1 MADGT
6 GGSVFQRMGLTPVIN
21 AGGTNTKHSGSKMRP
36 EVIEAIEESSE
47 VFVNIDELLIRAGEM
62 ISETLG
68 VEAALV
74 TSGAAGGLVLQSA
87 AVMTGTDVARIQ
99 SLPITD
105 WFPNELIIQRQHR
118 FHYDHAYLMTGAKFV
133 EVGKG
138 RHCYPEEVEAAITP
152 NTAGIIHLVSPFT
165 GSGDIPLPV
174 LAEIAHRHNIPI
186 ICDGASMLP
195 PRENLNKY
203 LDEGADLVSFSG
215 GKGMRGPQST
225 GILIGR
231 ADLVEAARAN
241 AAPNQAIGR
250 PMKVSKEEIVGIV
263 AAVEAFVAEDQDAE
277 TALFRRQCEMVV
289 DQITEIPGIRAQV
302 EHDNK
307 DHPIPH
313 AVIYFERDWRGPDG
327 DEIHRRLMERSP
339 RVYISPLGFMGEI
352 YMDPINLQDGEIE
365 IVAEAIRDELL
376 KASSGE

>member
-1 MADGT
+1 MADTT
-6 GGSVFQRMGLTPVIN
+6 GGTVFQRMGLTPVIN
-21 AGGTNTKHSGSKMRP
+21 AGGTNTKHSGSRMRP
-36 EVIEAIEESSE
+36 EVIEAIQESSE
-47 VFVNIDELLIRAGEM
+47 VFLNIDELLVRAGEM
-62 ISETLG
+62 IAEAIG

-74 TSGAAGGLVLQSA
+74 TSGAAGGLVLQAA
-87 AVMTGTDVARIQ
+87 AVMTGTDMARIQ

-118 FHYDHAYLMTGAKFV
+118 FHYDHAYLMPGAKFV

-165 GSGDIPLPV
+165 GAGDIPLPV
-174 LAEIAHRHNIPI
+174 LAEIAHRHDLPV
-186 ICDGASMLP
+186 ICDAASMVP
-195 PRENLNKY
+195 PRGNLTRY
-203 LDEGADLVSFSG
+203 LDEGADIVSFSG

-225 GILIGR
+225 GLLVGD
-231 ADLVEAARAN
+231 ADLVEAARLN

-250 PMKVSKEEIVGIV
+250 PMKVSKEEIVGLV
-263 AAVEAFVAEDQDAE
+263 VAVEAFVAEDEEAE
-277 TALFRRQCEMVV
+277 TARFRRQCETVV

-302 EHDNK
+302 EHDDK

-313 AVIYFERDWRGPDG
+313 AVIYFERNWRGPDG
-327 DEIHRRLMERSP
+327 EEIHRRLMQRSP
-339 RVYISPLGFMGEI
+339 RVYLSPLGFMGEI
-352 YMDPINLQDGEIE
+352 YMDPINLQPGEIE

-376 KASSGE
+376 KASSGA

>member
-1 MADGT
+1 MVDTT

-21 AGGTNTKHSGSKMRP
+21 AGGTNTKHSGSRMRP
-36 EVIEAIEESSE
+36 EVIEAIEESSS
-47 VFVNIDELLIRAGEM
+47 VFLNIDELLIRAGEM
-62 ISETLG
+62 IAQAIG
-68 VEAALV
+68 VEAAFV

-87 AVMTGTDVARIQ
+87 AVLTGTDVARIQ

-105 WFPNELIIQRQHR
+105 WFPHELIIQRQHR
-118 FHYDHAYLMTGAKFV
+118 FHYDHAYLMTGAQFV

-152 NTAGIIHLVSPFT
+152 DTAGIIHLVSPFT

-174 LAEIAHRHNIPI
+174 LAEIAHRHDLPV
-186 ICDGASMLP
+186 ICDAASMLP
-195 PRENLNKY
+195 PRENLTRY
-203 LDEGADLVSFSG
+203 LDEGADIVSFSG
-215 GKGMRGPQST
+215 GKGIRGPQST

-231 ADLVEAARAN
+231 ADLIEAARLN

-250 PMKVSKEEIVGIV
+250 PMKVSKEEIVGLV
-263 AAVEAFVAEDQDAE
+263 AAIEAFVSEDQDAE
-277 TALFRRQCEMVV
+277 TRRFRRQCEMVV

-302 EHDNK
+302 EHDDK

-313 AVIYFERDWRGPDG
+313 AVIYFERDWHGPDG
-327 DEIHRRLMERSP
+327 DEIHRRLMARSP

-352 YMDPINLQDGEIE
+352 YMDPINLQEREIE

-376 KASSGE
+376 KASSGG

>member
-1 MADGT
+1 MADTT
-6 GGSVFQRMGLTPVIN
+6 GGTVFQRMGLTPVIN
-21 AGGTNTKHSGSKMRP
+21 AGGTNTKHSGSRMRP
-36 EVIEAIEESSE
+36 EVIEAIQESSE
-47 VFVNIDELLIRAGEM
+47 VFLNIDELLVRAGEM
-62 ISETLG
+62 IAEAIG

-74 TSGAAGGLVLQSA
+74 TSGAAGGLVLQAA
-87 AVMTGTDVARIQ
+87 AVMTGTDMARIQ

-118 FHYDHAYLMTGAKFV
+118 FHYDHAYLMPGAKFV

-165 GSGDIPLPV
+165 GAGDIPLPV
-174 LAEIAHRHNIPI
+174 LAEIAHRHDLPV
-186 ICDGASMLP
+186 ICDAASMVP
-195 PRENLNKY
+195 PRGNLTRY
-203 LDEGADLVSFSG
+203 LDEGADIVSFSG

-225 GILIGR
+225 GLLVGD
-231 ADLVEAARAN
+231 ADLVEAARLN

-250 PMKVSKEEIVGIV
+250 PMKVSKEEIVGLV
-263 AAVEAFVAEDQDAE
+263 VAVEAFVAEDEEAE
-277 TALFRRQCEMVV
+277 TARFRRQCEMVV

-313 AVIYFERDWRGPDG
+313 AVIYFERSWRGPDG
-327 DEIHRRLMERSP
+327 EEIHRRLMQRSP
-339 RVYISPLGFMGEI
+339 RVYLSPLGFMGEI
-352 YMDPINLQDGEIE
+352 YMDPINLQPGEIE

-376 KASSGE
+376 KASSGA

>member
-1 MADGT
+1 MVDTT
-6 GGSVFQRMGLTPVIN
+6 GVSVFQRMGLTPVIN
-21 AGGTNTKHSGSKMRP
+21 AGGTNTKHSGSRMRP
-36 EVIEAIEESSE
+36 EVIQAIEESSS
-47 VFVNIDELLIRAGEM
+47 VFLNIDELLMRAGEM
-62 ISETLG
+62 IAQTIG
-68 VEAALV
+68 VEAAFV

-87 AVMTGTDVARIQ
+87 AVLTGTDVARIQ

-118 FHYDHAYLMTGAKFV
+118 FHYDHAYLMTGAQFV

-138 RHCYPEEVEAAITP
+138 RHCYPEEVEAAITSD
-152 NTAGIIHLVSPFT
+152 TAGIIHLVSPFT

-174 LAEIAHRHNIPI
+174 LAEIAHRHDLPV
-186 ICDGASMLP
+186 ICDAASMLP
-195 PRENLNKY
+195 PRENLTRY
-203 LDEGADLVSFSG
+203 LDEGADIVSFSG
-215 GKGMRGPQST
+215 GKGIRGPQST

-231 ADLVEAARAN
+231 ADLIEAARLN

-250 PMKVSKEEIVGIV
+250 PMKVSKEEIVGLV
-263 AAVEAFVAEDQDAE
+263 AAIETFVSEDQDAE
-277 TALFRRQCEMVV
+277 TKRFRRQCEMVV

-302 EHDNK
+302 EHDDK

-327 DEIHRRLMERSP
+327 EEIHRRLMTRSP
-339 RVYISPLGFMGEI
+339 RVYISPLGFKGEI

-376 KASSGE
+376 KASSGV

>member
-1 MADGT
+1 MADTT
-6 GGSVFQRMGLTPVIN
+6 GGTVFQRMGLTPVIN
-21 AGGTNTKHSGSKMRP
+21 AGGTNTKHSGSRMRP
-36 EVIEAIEESSE
+36 EVIEAIQESSE
-47 VFVNIDELLIRAGEM
+47 VFLNIDELLVRAGEM
-62 ISETLG
+62 IAEAIG

-74 TSGAAGGLVLQSA
+74 TSGAAGGLVLQAA
-87 AVMTGTDVARIQ
+87 AVMTGTDMARIQ

-118 FHYDHAYLMTGAKFV
+118 FHYDHAYLMPGAKFV

-165 GSGDIPLPV
+165 GAGDIPLPV
-174 LAEIAHRHNIPI
+174 LAEIAHRHDLPV
-186 ICDGASMLP
+186 ICDAASMVP
-195 PRENLNKY
+195 PRGNLTRY
-203 LDEGADLVSFSG
+203 LDEGADIVSFSG

-225 GILIGR
+225 GLLVGD
-231 ADLVEAARAN
+231 ADLVEAARLN

-250 PMKVSKEEIVGIV
+250 PMKVSKEEIVGLV
-263 AAVEAFVAEDQDAE
+263 AAVEAFVAEDEEAE
-277 TALFRRQCEMVV
+277 TARFRRQCEMVV

-302 EHDNK
+302 EHDDK

-313 AVIYFERDWRGPDG
+313 AVIYFERNWRGPDG
-327 DEIHRRLMERSP
+327 EEIHRRLMQRSP
-339 RVYISPLGFMGEI
+339 RVYLSPLGFMGEI
-352 YMDPINLQDGEIE
+352 YMDPINLQPGEIE

-376 KASSGE
+376 KASSGA

>member
-1 MADGT
+1 MTDHT

-21 AGGTNTKHSGSKMRP
+21 AGGTNTKHSGSRMRP
-36 EVIEAIEESSE
+36 EVIEAMEESSE

-62 ISETLG
+62 ISDAIG

-74 TSGAAGGLVLQSA
+74 TSGAAGGLVLQAA

-99 SLPITD
+99 SLPLTD

-118 FHYDHAYLMTGAKFV
+118 FHYDHAYLMPGANFV

-138 RHCYPEEVEAAITP
+138 RHCYPEEIEAAIGP

-165 GSGDIPLPV
+165 GAGDIPLPV
-174 LAEIAHRHNIPI
+174 LAEIAHRHDIPI

-195 PRENLNKY
+195 PRENLTRY
-203 LDEGADLVSFSG
+203 LDEGADIVSFSG

-231 ADLVEAARAN
+231 ADLIEAARLN

-250 PMKVSKEEIVGIV
+250 PMKVSKEEIVGLV
-263 AAVEAFVAEDQDAE
+263 AAIEAFVSEDQDAE
-277 TALFRRQCEMVV
+277 TKRFRRQ
-289 DQITEIPGIRAQV
+289 
-302 EHDNK
+302 
-307 DHPIPH
+307 
-313 AVIYFERDWRGPDG
+313 
-327 DEIHRRLMERSP
+327 
-339 RVYISPLGFMGEI
+339 
-352 YMDPINLQDGEIE
+352 
-365 IVAEAIRDELL
+365 
-376 KASSGE
+376 

>member
-1 MADGT
+1 MADTT
-6 GGSVFQRMGLTPVIN
+6 GVSVFQRMGLTPVIN
-21 AGGTNTKHSGSKMRP
+21 AGGTNTKHSGSRMRP
-36 EVIEAIEESSE
+36 EVIQAIEESSS
-47 VFVNIDELLIRAGEM
+47 VFLNIDELLMRAGEM
-62 ISETLG
+62 IAQTIG
-68 VEAALV
+68 VEAAFV

-87 AVMTGTDVARIQ
+87 AVLTGTDVARIQ

-118 FHYDHAYLMTGAKFV
+118 FHYDHAYLMTGAQFV

-138 RHCYPEEVEAAITP
+138 RHCYPEEVEAAITSD
-152 NTAGIIHLVSPFT
+152 TAGIIHLVSPFT

-174 LAEIAHRHNIPI
+174 LAEIAHRHDLPV
-186 ICDGASMLP
+186 ICDAASMLP
-195 PRENLNKY
+195 PRENLTRY
-203 LDEGADLVSFSG
+203 LDEGADIVSFSG
-215 GKGMRGPQST
+215 GKGIRGPQST

-231 ADLVEAARAN
+231 ADLIEAARLN

-250 PMKVSKEEIVGIV
+250 PMKVSKEEIVGLV
-263 AAVEAFVAEDQDAE
+263 AAIETFVSEDQDAE
-277 TALFRRQCEMVV
+277 TKRFRRQCEMVV

-302 EHDNK
+302 EHDDK

-327 DEIHRRLMERSP
+327 EEIHRRLMARSP
-339 RVYISPLGFMGEI
+339 RVYISPLGFKGEI

-376 KASSGE
+376 KASSGG

>member
-1 MADGT
+1 MVDTT
-6 GGSVFQRMGLTPVIN
+6 GVSVFQRMGLTPVIN
-21 AGGTNTKHSGSKMRP
+21 AGGTNTKHSGSRMRP
-36 EVIEAIEESSE
+36 EVIQAIEESSS
-47 VFVNIDELLIRAGEM
+47 VFLNIDELLMRAGEM
-62 ISETLG
+62 IAQTIG
-68 VEAALV
+68 VEAAFV

-87 AVMTGTDVARIQ
+87 AVLTGTDVARIQ

-118 FHYDHAYLMTGAKFV
+118 FHYDHAYLMTGAQFV

-138 RHCYPEEVEAAITP
+138 RHCYPEEVEAAITSD
-152 NTAGIIHLVSPFT
+152 TAGIIHLVSPFT

-174 LAEIAHRHNIPI
+174 LAEIAHRHDLPV
-186 ICDGASMLP
+186 ICDAASMLP
-195 PRENLNKY
+195 PRENLTRY
-203 LDEGADLVSFSG
+203 LDEGADIVSFSG
-215 GKGMRGPQST
+215 GKGIRGPQST

-231 ADLVEAARAN
+231 ADLIEAARLN

-250 PMKVSKEEIVGIV
+250 PMKVSKEEIVGLV
-263 AAVEAFVAEDQDAE
+263 AAIETFVSEDQDAE
-277 TALFRRQCEMVV
+277 TKRFRRQCEMVV

-302 EHDNK
+302 EHDDK

-327 DEIHRRLMERSP
+327 EEIHRRLMTRSP

-376 KASSGE
+376 KASNGG

>member
-1 MADGT
+1 
-6 GGSVFQRMGLTPVIN
+6 
-21 AGGTNTKHSGSKMRP
+21 MRP
-36 EVIEAIEESSE
+36 EVIEAIEESSG
-47 VFVNIDELLIRAGEM
+47 VFLNIDELLIRAGEM
-62 ISETLG
+62 IAQAIG
-68 VEAALV
+68 VEAAFV

-87 AVMTGTDVARIQ
+87 AVMTGSDVARIQ

-118 FHYDHAYLMTGAKFV
+118 FHYDHAYLMTGAQFV

-138 RHCYPEEVEAAITP
+138 RHCYPEEVAAAITP

-174 LAEIAHRHNIPI
+174 LAEIAHRHDLPV
-186 ICDGASMLP
+186 ICDAASMVP
-195 PRENLNKY
+195 PRENLTKY
-203 LDEGADLVSFSG
+203 LDEGADIVSFSG

-231 ADLVEAARAN
+231 ADLIEAARLN

-250 PMKVSKEEIVGIV
+250 PMKVSKEEIVGLV
-263 AAVEAFVAEDQDAE
+263 AAVESFVSEDQDAE
-277 TALFRRQCEMVV
+277 TKRLRRQCEIVV
-289 DQITEIPGIRAQV
+289 DQITEIPGIRAQI

-307 DHPIPH
+307 DHPIPQ
-313 AVIYFERDWRGPDG
+313 AVIYFERDWLGPDG
-327 DEIHRRLMERSP
+327 DEIHRRLMARSP
-339 RVYISPLGFMGEI
+339 RVYLSPLGFMGEI
-352 YMDPINLQDGEIE
+352 HMDPINLQEGEIE

-376 KASSGE
+376 KASSGG